1 MGVTASKE
9 IKMPLRSLNRQQTW
23 LLPPTLDELIPD
35 DHPARFIAMF
45 VDNLDEAEWRK
56 LGIGLEGE
64 LLGAPAYHPR
74 VLLGVWLYGFM
85 TSTRSSRKLE
95 AACRDQMPYLWLTGW
110 QHPDHNTLWRFYRE
124 HRIEMRHLF
133 KLTVRTA
140 VNMDLVDMA
149 VQAIDGTKLQ
159 ANAAK
164 DRTYDAKG
172 LQRLLE
178 RTETVI
184 EELEKQNEA
193 GDDPPPIHLPE
204 KLRQTQVL
212 RTAVKTAIER
222 LAAESGLERIN
233 LTDNDAKLLKSRQ
246 GVVAGYNIQTVV
258 SPLKI
263 TEPDKAGGMFVTAV
277 DAVQD
282 ADDHHQ
288 LVNMLEQA
296 EEMTGKKADI
306 TLADAGYHSG
316 VNLAACEERKQI
328 VAIPEPQERRANPP
342 YHNDF
347 SYHANTDSYICPSG
361 QTLKFLEIRSV
372 TNKIVRVYG
381 GLAAVCRLCSA
392 FGMCTKNRYRG
403 RELLI
408 GRYDTLLR
416 NHRNW
421 MTTPLA
427 KIAYGRRKELAEPTF
442 GILKEQLAFRRF
454 LLRGLDNIKAEAF
467 MVATAFNL
475 RSLYRVWHRQ
485 WHKTWKAGSAEV
497 CTFVSGLFLAFNI
510 YIDTKISEN
519 GVITY

>member
-35 DHPARFIAMF
+35 DHPARFVAMF

-110 QHPDHNTLWRFYRE
+110 QHPDHNTLWRFYKE
-124 HRIEMRHLF
+124 HRVEMRHLF

-140 VNMDLVDMA
+140 INMDLLDMA

-172 LQRLLE
+172 LQGLLE

-184 EELEKQNEA
+184 EALEKQNEA
-193 GDDPPPIHLPE
+193 GDDPPPVHLPE
-204 KLRQTQVL
+204 KLRQDQVL
-212 RTAVKTAIER
+212 RTEVKNAIER
-222 LAAESGLERIN
+222 LAAESRLEKIN
-233 LTDNDAKLLKSRQ
+233 LTDNDAKFVKSRQ

-258 SPLKI
+258 SPLKL
-263 TEPDKAGGMFVTAV
+263 TDPDKTGGMFVTAV

-288 LVNMLEQA
+288 LVNMLEQS
-296 EEMTGKKADI
+296 EEMTGKKANI

-316 VNLAACEERKQI
+316 ANLAACDERKQI
-328 VAIPEPQERRANPP
+328 VAIPEPQEQRTKPP

-347 SYHANTDSYICPSG
+347 SYDANSDSYACPLG

-372 TNKIVRVYG
+372 GKKIVRVYG
-381 GLAAVCRLCSA
+381 GLGAVCRQCSA
-392 FGMCTKNRYRG
+392 FGVCTKNRYRG

-427 KIAYGRRKELAEPTF
+427 KIAYRRRKELSEPTF
-442 GILKEQLAFRRF
+442 GIMKEQLGFRRF
-454 LLRGLDNIKAEAF
+454 LLRGLDNVRAETF
-467 MVATAFNL
+467 LVATAFNL
-475 RSLYRVWHRQ
+475 LSLYRVWNRQ
-485 WHKTWKAGSAEV
+485 WDKTWKAGSAGGFA
-497 CTFVSGLFLAFNI
+497 FVSGLFLAINI

-519 GVITY
+519 GVLTS